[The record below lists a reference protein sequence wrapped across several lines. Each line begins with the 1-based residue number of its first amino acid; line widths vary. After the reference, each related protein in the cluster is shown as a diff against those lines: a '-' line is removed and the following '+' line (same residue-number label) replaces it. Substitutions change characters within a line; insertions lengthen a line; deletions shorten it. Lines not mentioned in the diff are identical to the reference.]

1 MSAQM
6 PIRSMEEIA
15 TRASQY
21 LEGEIEAAEFRDK
34 LLLAI
39 AYADQ
44 GTLIALAKA
53 IADNAED
60 TD

>member
-1 MSAQM
+1 L
-6 PIRSMEEIA
+6 RSEVG
-15 TRASQY
+15 
-21 LEGEIEAAEFRDK
+21 LHFG
-34 LLLAI
+34 
-39 AYADQ
+39 DQ